1 MRNVGELVGY
11 CLFALIASC
20 QHSVNDAEQR
30 LPKKTSGEQV
40 PFGSPA
46 SSYFGAGPF
55 TGNATH
61 FDGLGLPVG
70 GCGVPQDKLETQ
82 NFVALN
88 VQNTPGNY
96 SVNFLRPIS
105 GEQSA
110 LVGAFDNGR
119 NCGRWLQVTI
129 GDYCTGNNDG
139 ATNSSFCHHAKGE
152 PWQSDRF
159 NGATLAMLVADSC
172 QDANAWCRDDPYHL
186 DLSIVALT
194 QFKKGSEEAIELP
207 QHWGNRQV
215 TWSFIPAP
223 NYTGDIEIALARNA
237 QALWLPII
245 FSHLEHGIHGVEA
258 LVEGQWRAGK
268 MVADNGQV
276 YELPAGVKAPY
287 KIRIYD
293 SAEKLINNGRIYS
306 FNFPAECGTLCNAS
320 YTPVSY
326 ATE

>member
-215 TWSFIPAP
+215 TWSYIRAP
-223 NYTGDIEIALARNA
+223 NYTGDIAIAFARNA

-245 FSHLEHGIHGVEA
+245 VTHLENGVHGVEA

>member
-1 MRNVGELVGY
+1 MSNVKALAVY
-11 CLFALIASC
+11 CLFALTANC
-20 QHSVNDAEQR
+20 QHSVDDGAER
-30 LPKKTSGEQV
+30 RPKTSGEQV
-40 PFGSPA
+40 PFRNPTPLL
-46 SSYFGAGPF
+46 FGAGPF

-61 FDGLGLPVG
+61 FDGLGVPAG
-70 GCGVPQDKLETQ
+70 GCGIPQDKLETQ

-96 SVNFLRPIS
+96 SVNFPRPIVV
-105 GEQSA
+105 EQSSV
-110 LVGAFDNGR
+110 VGAFDNGR

-139 ATNSSFCHHAKGE
+139 APNSGFCHDAKGV
-152 PWQSDRF
+152 PWVSDRF

-172 QDANAWCRDDPYHL
+172 QDGNAWCRDDPYHL
-186 DLSIVALT
+186 DLSIAALT

-215 TWSFIPAP
+215 TWTYIPAP
-223 NYTGDIEIALARNA
+223 NYNGDIEIALARNA

-245 FSHLEHGIHGVEA
+245 VSRLENGIHGVEA
-258 LVEGQWRAGK
+258 LVEGQWRAAK

-287 KIRIYD
+287 KIRVYD
-293 SAEKLINNGRIYS
+293 TADQLINNGRIYS
-306 FNFPAECGTLCNAS
+306 FNFPAECGTTCS
-320 YTPVSY
+320 SPYTPVSY
-326 ATE
+326 TIE